1 MSQWELRIGAA
12 LDRLAEL
19 PEKSVHTIPTSPP
32 YFGLRAYAGDQVVD
46 WPEVAFYPMPGL
58 AAYMPPVVIPAQ
70 RAALGGEGDLLAYVG
85 HLVAIFRACRRVLR
99 DDGLLW
105 LNLGDS
111 YAGSGGAGGDYGAGG
126 LRDGQPKFNGTAR
139 QVTAADLK
147 PKDLIGVPWRVAL
160 ALQADGWYLRS
171 DIIWH
176 KLAPMPESVTDRPT
190 KGHEYVFL
198 LAKSPRYF
206 YDAVAVREENA
217 GKLPFGD
224 KQNFKM
230 NNDQAQG
237 RHGKSSM
244 FSGGSRQDYIEKYYQ
259 NGRNRRSVWSLG
271 PQPYA
276 GAHFAT
282 WPPALVEPMILA
294 GTSARG
300 CCPACGAPWVRV
312 VEREGAK
319 VRAVHTNGPQADHGF
334 LGGGR
339 IDENPA
345 VVTLG
350 WQPSC
355 TCADAAD
362 LSPAPCVVLDPFT
375 GSGTTGAVAVELG
388 RRFVGIELSAEYAD
402 LATRRIGAAQPALFG
417 VGV

>member
-1 MSQWELRIGAA
+1 MAQWELLIGAA

-19 PEKSVHTIPTSPP
+19 PEKSIHTIPTSPP
-32 YFGLRAYAGDQVVD
+32 YFGLRAYAGEQVVD
-46 WPEVAFYPMPGL
+46 WPEVAFYPTPGL
-58 AAYMPPVVIPAQ
+58 AAFMPPVVIPAQ
-70 RAALGGEGDLLAYVG
+70 RAALGSEGDLLAYVG

-99 DDGLLW
+99 DDGVLW

-111 YAGSGGAGGDYGAGG
+111 YNSAPSNMQNGGVQRAGYKAGYDAIGRQD
-126 LRDGQPKFNGTAR
+126 R
-139 QVTAADLK
+139 QVADLK

-190 KGHEYVFL
+190 KAHEYAFL

-206 YDAVAVREENA
+206 YDAVAISEPSVTPAGLSWDERKAEGATSGWREP
-217 GKLPFGD
+217 GKFNGDYRVDFG
-224 KQNFKM
+224 
-230 NNDQAQG
+230 
-237 RHGKSSM
+237 
-244 FSGGSRQDYIEKYYQ
+244 
-259 NGRNRRSVWSLG
+259 NGATRNKRSVWSLG

-339 IDENPA
+339 IDENPT
-345 VVTLG
+345 VTTVG
-350 WQPSC
+350 WRPSC
-355 TCADAAD
+355 ACDAGD
-362 LSPAPCVVLDPFT
+362 PVPCTVLDPFT

-388 RRFVGIELSAEYAD
+388 RRFIGIELSAEYAD

>member
-1 MSQWELRIGAA
+1 MQWELLIGSA

-32 YFGLRAYAGDQVVD
+32 YFGLRAYAGEQVVD

-58 AAYMPPVVIPAQ
+58 AAFMPPVVIPAQ
-70 RAALGGEGDLLAYVG
+70 RAALGSEGDLLAYVG
-85 HLVAIFRACRRVLR
+85 HLVAIFRTCRRVLR
-99 DDGLLW
+99 DDGVLW

-111 YAGSGGAGGDYGAGG
+111 YNSAPSNMQNGGVQRAGYKAGYDAIGRQD
-126 LRDGQPKFNGTAR
+126 R
-139 QVTAADLK
+139 QVADLK

-206 YDAVAVREENA
+206 YDAVAVAEAAAQPLGDAALTGQHKASA
-217 GKLPFGD
+217 GGYTTNGCGASTLGT
-224 KQNFKM
+224 N
-230 NNDQAQG
+230 QG
-237 RHGKSSM
+237 PST
-244 FSGGSRQDYIEKYYQ
+244 
-259 NGRNRRSVWSLG
+259 RNRRSVWSLG

-339 IDENPA
+339 IDENP
-345 VVTLG
+345 VVATLG
-350 WQPSC
+350 WRPSC
-355 TCADAAD
+355 ACDAGD
-362 LSPAPCVVLDPFT
+362 PLPCVVLDPFT

>member
-1 MSQWELRIGAA
+1 MSWNLLIGHV
-12 LDRLAEL
+12 LDRLRDL
-19 PEKSVHTIPTSPP
+19 PDSSVQAIMTSPP
-32 YFGLRAYAGDQVVD
+32 YYGLRVYAGDQAVY
-46 WPEVAFYPMPGL
+46 WPAIEYAPMAGLPSVSVPSMRVAFGAESDPF
-58 AAYMPPVVIPAQ
+58 
-70 RAALGGEGDLLAYVG
+70 AYVG
-85 HLVAIFRACRRVLR
+85 HTVAICRELRRVLR

-105 LNLGDS
+105 WNVGDS
-111 YAGSGGAGGDYGAGG
+111 YAGSNGAGGDYAADG
-126 LRDGQPKFNGTAR
+126 LREGQPRYAGTAR
-139 QVTAADLK
+139 QSRAGSLK
-147 PKDLIGVPWRVAL
+147 PKDKIAIPERVAL
-160 ALQADGWYLRS
+160 ALQADGWYYRQ
-171 DIIWH
+171 DVVWH
-176 KLAPMPESVTDRPT
+176 KRAPMPESVQDRCT
-190 KGHEYVFL
+190 KAHEYVYM

-206 YDAVAVREENA
+206 YDALAISEPSVTPAGLSWDERKAEGATSGWREP
-217 GKLPFGD
+217 GKFNGDYRVDFG
-224 KQNFKM
+224 
-230 NNDQAQG
+230 
-237 RHGKSSM
+237 
-244 FSGGSRQDYIEKYYQ
+244 
-259 NGRNRRSVWSLG
+259 NGATRNKRSVWSLG

-345 VVTLG
+345 VTTLG
-350 WQPSC
+350 WRPSC
-355 TCADAAD
+355 ACDADD
-362 LSPAPCVVLDPFT
+362 PVSCTVLDPFT

-402 LATRRIGAAQPALFG
+402 LATRRISSAQPALFG

>member
-1 MSQWELRIGAA
+1 MQWELLIGSA

-32 YFGLRAYAGDQVVD
+32 YFGLRAYAGEQVVD

-70 RAALGGEGDLLAYVG
+70 RAALGSEGDLLAYVG

-99 DDGLLW
+99 DDGVLW

-176 KLAPMPESVTDRPT
+176 KRSPMPESVTDRPT
-190 KGHEYVFL
+190 KAHEYVFL

-206 YDAVAVREENA
+206 YDAVAVAEVAITEPQYR
-217 GKLPFGD
+217 D
-224 KQNFKM
+224 KM
-230 NNDQAQG
+230 GEGYQADYPNG
-237 RHGKSSM
+237 NR
-244 FSGGSRQDYIEKYYQ
+244 FSKGNRVWGSAT
-259 NGRNRRSVWSLG
+259 RNRRSVWSLG

-319 VRAVHTNGPQADHGF
+319 VRAVHANGPQADHGF

-355 TCADAAD
+355 ACAAAAD

-388 RRFVGIELSAEYAD
+388 RRFIGIELSAEYAD
-402 LATRRIGAAQPALFG
+402 LATRRIGSAQPALFG
-417 VGV
+417 VGGVA